1 MPADADMVSLLLLPL
16 LWGGS
21 LQEDWGYQLRVQD
34 TVTVQEGLCVHVP
47 CSFSYPWSSWSTHE
61 RPYVYWFRS
70 GDSSHNSQLV
80 ATNDPTKTVKTE
92 FRDRFN
98 VVRKP
103 QENDCSLRI
112 REARRSDQGLYKFQ
126 IGKDYVRYA
135 YKDKQLNLKVAALT
149 QEPDIHFLEPLKS
162 GYPTNLTCSLR
173 GSCEEGRPLSFFWM
187 GGALDSLDP
196 QTLHSSVLTLTPRV
210 QDHGS
215 NLTCQVHLP
224 GVQGTVERTIRL
236 NVSYAPQNLTI
247 SHLSSD
253 GTASL
258 SALMEPSHWVKE
270 GEGNANQLLR
280 RREEGDCQPPTTG
293 AGALPLSLHLSPKAL
308 KILEKGLTIL
318 TQEGQI
324 PRLLCVAE
332 GNPPAQLSWVLG
344 GQTLSSS
351 HPAHPGILELPQ
363 IQMEHEGDLTCQ
375 AQNALG
381 SQHISLHLS
390 VVYPPRLLS
399 LSCSWEG
406 EGPHCNCSSRAQPAP
421 TLRWRLGEELL
432 EGNHSNASCTATSS
446 LAGPWAN
453 SSLSLSGPLGSGLR
467 LSCEARNDHGKQSAA
482 VLLLPGKPVLLAGA
496 VPAALGGAGAMAL
509 LSLSLCLLFFCIVKA
524 RRKQA
529 SGSREG
535 LDDEDPV
542 MGTVAWGSR
551 QKSCPDSPPTQ
562 ATPTGDAPPSG
573 EQQELHYA
581 SFSFH
586 RMKLREPKDEESAGT
601 SEYSEIKTTN
611 EDA

>member
-1 MPADADMVSLLLLPL
+1 MPAGADMVSLLLLSL

-21 LQEDWGYQLRVQD
+21 LQEDWEYQLRVQD

-47 CSFSYPWSSWSTHE
+47 CSFSYPWSSWSTRE
-61 RPYVYWFRS
+61 RPYMYWLRS

-92 FRDRFN
+92 FGDRFN
-98 VVRKP
+98 LVRKP

-126 IGKDYVRYA
+126 IGKDYGRYT
-135 YKDKQLNLKVAALT
+135 YRDKQLNLQVAALT

-196 QTLHSSVLTLTPRV
+196 QTLRSSVLTLTPRV

-247 SHLSSD
+247 SFLS
-253 GTASL
+253 
-258 SALMEPSHWVKE
+258 
-270 GEGNANQLLR
+270 
-280 RREEGDCQPPTTG
+280 GDVT
-293 AGALPLSLHLSPKAL
+293 AL
-308 KILEKGLTIL
+308 KFLEKDWTIL

-351 HPAHPGILELPQ
+351 QPADPGILELPQ
-363 IQMEHEGDLTCQ
+363 IQLEHEGDLTCQ

-399 LSCSWEG
+399 PSCSWEG
-406 EGPHCNCSSRAQPAP
+406 EGLHCNCSSRAQPAP
-421 TLRWRLGEELL
+421 ILHWRLGEELL
-432 EGNHSNASCTATSS
+432 EGNHSNASWTVTSS

-509 LSLSLCLLFFCIVKA
+509 LSLSLCLLFFCVVKA

-586 RMKLREPKDEESAGT
+586 RMKLREPKDEDSAGT